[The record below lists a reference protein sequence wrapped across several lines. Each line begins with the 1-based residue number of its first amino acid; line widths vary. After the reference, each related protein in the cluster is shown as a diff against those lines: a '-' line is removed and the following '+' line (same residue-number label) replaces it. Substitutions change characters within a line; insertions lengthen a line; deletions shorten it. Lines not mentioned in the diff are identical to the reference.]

1 MPLDQPAAGLRR
13 ITPPM
18 LETMRAADAFA
29 GLINRSPG
37 QVLAAFKA
45 AAPFLGIGPR
55 VVHVVDWL
63 FKFSRSFDWE
73 PGSRPIVWPSAAEQ
87 QSVLELGP
95 AQVKQVNRRLAE
107 LGLVLMRDSPN
118 GKRFGRRVNGRIV
131 EAYGFDLS
139 PLATRMAEFEA
150 IAAEGRAR
158 KERMQTLRR
167 RATTARN
174 RLRQTLAA
182 TVATARPASFDPEVW
197 RLRAAALG
205 RGIRD
210 ICEEGVLVMAVA
222 GLERVLAEAQA
233 ALQQCIATP
242 TASTD
247 PVETSPEGLENQPHI
262 TATNEALNPT
272 DTVVARETLASE
284 PGSDLDSR
292 FAASRGQ
299 RVRQAARADER
310 DALTKR
316 YGDSTSD
323 ELELKVAPAE
333 LMHLAP
339 RLRRHLPRSPAGW
352 HDIVDAA
359 DGLRG
364 ELGISRSLWGEACLA
379 LGRPQAAVA
388 VAIIAEKGERHFR
401 VGPGAYFSGMLRR
414 AKTGELHLGRSL
426 WGLRKRTSDGAAYE
440 SE

>member
-18 LETMRAADAFA
+18 LETMRAADAFV

-45 AAPFLGIGPR
+45 AAPFLGLGPR
-55 VVHVVDWL
+55 VVHAVDWL
-63 FKFSRSFDWE
+63 FKFSRPIDWE

-118 GKRFGRRVNGRIV
+118 GKRFGRRISGRIV

-150 IAAEGRAR
+150 VAAEGRAR
-158 KERMQTLRR
+158 KDRMQALRR

-174 RLRQTLAA
+174 RLRQMLAA
-182 TVATARPASFDPEVW
+182 SVAAVLPASFDAEAW
-197 RLRAAALG
+197 RLRAAGLG
-205 RGIRD
+205 RGLGGISD
-210 ICEEGVLVMAVA
+210 EGVLAMAVA
-222 GLERVLAEAQA
+222 GLERVLAEAQV
-233 ALQQCIATP
+233 ALQQCFAP
-242 TASTD
+242 SAASFD
-247 PVETSPEGLENQPHI
+247 PVETSPKGLENQPHI
-262 TATNEALNPT
+262 TATNEPLNPT
-272 DTVVARETLASE
+272 DTVIARGTSAREPESAI
-284 PGSDLDSR
+284 GSNAR
-292 FAASRGQ
+292 ASRSQ
-299 RVRQAARADER
+299 EAREAARAHDRAEP
-310 DALTKR
+310 TKR
-316 YGDSTSD
+316 LGDITSD
-323 ELELKVAPAE
+323 KTELRVAPAE
-333 LMHLAP
+333 LMRLAP
-339 RLRRHLPRSPAGW
+339 RLRRYLPHSPAAW

-414 AKTGELHLGRSL
+414 AKAGELHLGRSL
-426 WGLRKRTSDGAAYE
+426 WGLRNRTTMGQNA
-440 SE
+440 

>member
-182 TVATARPASFDPEVW
+182 TVAAARPASFDPEVW
-197 RLRAAALG
+197 RLRAAGLG
-205 RGIRD
+205 RGIKDIRD
-210 ICEEGVLVMAVA
+210 EGVLAMAVA
-222 GLERVLAEAQA
+222 GLERVLAEAHV
-233 ALQQCIATP
+233 ALQQCFAP
-242 TASTD
+242 PAASSD

-262 TATNEALNPT
+262 TATNESLNPT
-272 DTVVARETLASE
+272 DTVMARDTSLPEL
-284 PGSDLDSR
+284 GSDRGRNSR
-292 FAASRGQ
+292 PTQAQEKKEATRAHDRGGPT
-299 RVRQAARADER
+299 RRCRDITPDE
-310 DALTKR
+310 T
-316 YGDSTSD
+316 
-323 ELELKVAPAE
+323 ELRVAPAE
-333 LMHLAP
+333 LMRLP
-339 RLRRHLPRSPAGW
+339 RLRPHLPRSPAGW
-352 HDIVDAA
+352 HDIIEAA

-401 VGPGAYFSGMLRR
+401 VGAGAYFSGMLRR
-414 AKTGELHLGRSL
+414 AKSGELRLGRSL
-426 WGLRKRTSDGAAYE
+426 WGLRKRTNHGAAYK